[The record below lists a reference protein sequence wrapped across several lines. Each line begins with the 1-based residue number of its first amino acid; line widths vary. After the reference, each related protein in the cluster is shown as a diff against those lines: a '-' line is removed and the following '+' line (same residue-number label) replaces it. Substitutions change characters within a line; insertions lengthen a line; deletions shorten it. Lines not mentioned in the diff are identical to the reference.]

1 MDRRTLGSWLSTPG
15 QSPELLS
22 EPQDFRGQ
30 RLGLPEAGPGSI
42 ASVGRRIGALFVDW
56 FSSLLIA
63 GLFGGLLGDPDI
75 GLLTLGIFFVQT
87 SLLQFTTGS
96 SFGQRLFSIAVVGTE
111 GRRPTILGFCLRTL
125 LICLVIPPLVWD
137 RDTRGLHD
145 KAASTVC
152 VRR

>member
-1 MDRRTLGSWLSTPG
+1 MTPG

-30 RLGLPEAGPGSI
+30 RLGLPESGPGSI
-42 ASVGRRIGALFVDW
+42 ASVGRRIAALFVNW

-63 GLFGGLLGDPDI
+63 GLVAGLLGDPDV
-75 GLLTLGIFFVQT
+75 GLLTLAIFFLQT
-87 SLLQFTTGS
+87 SLLQFATGS
-96 SFGQRLFSIAVVGTE
+96 SFGQRLVSIAVVSTRS
-111 GRRPTILGFCLRTL
+111 RRPTLLALWLRTL

-145 KAASTVC
+145 KAAATVC
-152 VRR
+152 VQR

>member
-1 MDRRTLGSWLSTPG
+1 M
-15 QSPELLS
+15 
-22 EPQDFRGQ
+22 
-30 RLGLPEAGPGSI
+30 
-42 ASVGRRIGALFVDW
+42 GRRIGALFVDW

-87 SLLQFTTGS
+87 SLLQCTTGS

-152 VRR
+152 VQR